1 MKQMLSFFLA
11 LALLVSLAV
20 PAFAAEPSQPE
31 TVATLP
37 EPQPEPPET
46 AAPTVPAT
54 VPTEPS
60 QPVEPT
66 ESQPQETDPVETIAP
81 TVPIVPTEPTAPVV
95 PTDPVVPTEPQP
107 TAPEIPTE
115 PQPTDPPQF
124 PTQLEVDTEHIYPG
138 MDGAY
143 ENGYAPRTGDGY
155 VHVVLPLLATGSIY
169 RNEIKASIN
178 PGGSPAFVPTNYER
192 RFYLEEHQPINDTES
207 VQLFLIE
214 FDVALAESRVN
225 GVYPLSIQVSGFDE
239 KAQPITGNYPFF
251 VTITD
256 SPLPEPPKPQGP
268 EWPTPDPVIYIASS
282 KLEPE
287 QVMAGE
293 DFTLTVT
300 LKNSLTSKSVSN
312 LMVRVDPGNLQISLL
327 EDSHTFQVKKL
338 GAGEETELSFR
349 FHSDQSIPAGKYN
362 IGFQFTYDSGK
373 VMKINSS
380 DSVTVKIQQPA
391 NMELVMPRFASSVT
405 VGETI
410 PLNLQVMNMGR
421 DRMNNVRCTVSGF
434 GFAPANTGYIGTM
447 EAGTSQSTKV
457 DLYIVALN
465 TSVGNENGE
474 QYGDTTG
481 TVTLTFEDDSG
492 EEFQQTAEFTTTVK
506 RAIAQ
511 IPQNNNDQEK
521 QEKANQT
528 WWYVILILG
537 GVILAGVVGVLV
549 YKHGRKNRK
558 DGLYL

>member
-1 MKQMLSFFLA
+1 MKQIFSFFLA
-11 LALLVSLAV
+11 LVLLACLAL
-20 PAFAAEPSQPE
+20 PALAAEPSQSETME
-31 TVATLP
+31 TVSS
-37 EPQPEPPET
+37 EPTET
-46 AAPTVPAT
+46 TTVPST
-54 VPTEPS
+54 EPTEPNQPEQPTE
-60 QPVEPT
+60 QPV
-66 ESQPQETDPVETIAP
+66 AP
-81 TVPIVPTEPTAPVV
+81 A
-95 PTDPVVPTEPQP
+95 PTEPQTIEP
-107 TAPEIPTE
+107 TTPTE
-115 PQPTDPPQF
+115 PQATDPTAPTEPQATEPPAPTEPKPTEPPQF
-124 PTQLEVDTEHIYPG
+124 PTQLEIDTEHIYPG

-143 ENGYAPRTGDGY
+143 ENGYAPSTGDGY
-155 VHVVLPLLATGSIY
+155 VHVVLPLLATGNIHQ
-169 RNEIKASIN
+169 NEIKASIN
-178 PGGSPAFVPTNYER
+178 PGGSPAFVPTNYEK
-192 RFYLEEHQPINDTES
+192 RFYLEEHQPINDTQS
-207 VQLFLIE
+207 VELFLIE
-214 FDVALAESRVN
+214 FDVALSSSRVN

-239 KAQPITGNYPFF
+239 NAQPITGNYPFF

-256 SPLPEPPKPQGP
+256 SPMPEPPKPQGP

-282 KLEPE
+282 KVEPE

-300 LKNSLTSKSVSN
+300 LQNSLTSKSVSN
-312 LMVRVDPGNLQISLL
+312 MMVRVDPGNLQISLL

-338 GAGEETELSFR
+338 GAGEQTELSFR

-362 IGFQFTYDSGK
+362 LGFQFTYDSGK

-380 DSVTVKIQQPA
+380 DTVTVKIQQPA
-391 NMELVMPRFASSVT
+391 NMELVVPRFASSVT

-410 PLNLQVMNMGR
+410 PLSLQVMNMGR

-447 EAGTSQSTKV
+447 EAGTSATTKI

-465 TSVGNENGE
+465 TSAGNENGE

-481 TVTLTFEDDSG
+481 TITLTFEDDSG

-521 QEKANQT
+521 QEKANQV
-528 WWYVILILG
+528 WWYVIVILG
-537 GVILAGVVGVLV
+537 GVILAAVIGMLI
-549 YKHGRKNRK
+549 YRRQWNKN
-558 DGLYL
+558 DI